1 MAKKFYAVKNGKTPG
16 IFETWDECKK
26 SVDGY
31 SGAVFKSFKTKDE
44 ALAFLGI
51 ESSSNSGIPIDVDS
65 SIASDSSCVDGC
77 IASDSSCATAYVDGS
92 YNIATKEFGYG
103 VVMFH
108 NGEELHMSKS
118 FSDAEMAS
126 MRNVAGEILGSMA
139 AVEKAIELGVKS
151 VDIYFDYMGIRAW
164 ALGEWK
170 RNKKGTIAYYD
181 YMQSVKDKIAINFV
195 KVKGHSGVEGNEEA
209 DRLAKK
215 AVGIL

>member
-51 ESSSNSGIPIDVDS
+51 ESSSNSGIPIDVDG

>member
-1 MAKKFYAVKNGKTPG
+1 MVKKFYAVKNGKTPG

-126 MRNVAGEILGSMA
+126 MRNVAGEIFCSMA
-139 AVEKAIELGVKS
+139 AREYAVNHGITNLS
-151 VDIYFDYMGIRAW
+151 IYYDYMGISKW
-164 ALGEWK
+164 CTGEWK
-170 RNKKGTIAYYD
+170 ANKKGTIAYRD
-181 YMQSVKDKIAINFV
+181 YYNKIKAKVNVQFE
-195 KVKGHSGVEGNEEA
+195 KVKGHSGDKYNDMA
-209 DRLAKK
+209 DMLAKK
-215 AVGIL
+215 ACGVL

>member
-51 ESSSNSGIPIDVDS
+51 ESSSNSGIPIDVDGS
-65 SIASDSSCVDGC
+65 

-139 AVEKAIELGVKS
+139 AVKKAIELGLK
-151 VDIYFDYMGIRAW
+151 DISIFYDYAGIKAW
-164 ALGEWK
+164 AVGEWK
-170 RNKKGTIAYYD
+170 RNKKGTIEYYN
-181 YMQSVKDKIAINFV
+181 YITSVRDSINIRFV
-195 KVKGHSGVEGNEEA
+195 KVRGHSGVEGNEEA
-209 DRLAKK
+209 DRLAKR
-215 AVGIL
+215 AVGLC

>member
-1 MAKKFYAVKNGKTPG
+1 MYRRFFMAKKFYAVKNGKTPG

-51 ESSSNSGIPIDVDS
+51 ESSSNSGIPIDVDGS
-65 SIASDSSCVDGC
+65 

-108 NGEELHMSKS
+108 NG
-118 FSDAEMAS
+118 
-126 MRNVAGEILGSMA
+126 
-139 AVEKAIELGVKS
+139 
-151 VDIYFDYMGIRAW
+151 
-164 ALGEWK
+164 
-170 RNKKGTIAYYD
+170 
-181 YMQSVKDKIAINFV
+181 
-195 KVKGHSGVEGNEEA
+195 
-209 DRLAKK
+209 
-215 AVGIL
+215 

>member
-51 ESSSNSGIPIDVDS
+51 ESSSNSGIPIDVDGS
-65 SIASDSSCVDGC
+65 

-126 MRNVAGEILGSMA
+126 MRNVAGEIFGSMEA
-139 AVEKAIELGVKS
+139 MEYAVNHGITNLS
-151 VDIYFDYMGIRAW
+151 IYYDYMGIEMW
-164 ALGEWK
+164 AKGLWK

-181 YMQSVKDKIAINFV
+181 YVQSVKNQITLHFI
-195 KVKGHSGVEGNEEA
+195 KVKGHSGVAGNEEA
-209 DRLAKK
+209 DRLAKQ
-215 AVGIL
+215 AVGIV